1 MITVLEAIRLSTEY
15 LEKKKI
21 DSPRINAELLLAHII
36 GCKRLDL
43 YLAFDRPLTEPELN
57 IYRGLIK
64 RRASYEPLQ
73 YIIGTVEFY
82 GLVFKV
88 TSSVLIPRPETEL
101 LVENIIKELSD
112 KEQLNI
118 LEIGCGSGNIT
129 ISLAYHLKQAQII
142 TTDVSD
148 AALNLAKENSQKLG
162 VAERISFIRHNIL
175 TDDLLRFSMFD
186 LVVSNP
192 PYVSL
197 QSYSSLQKEIMDFEP
212 RLAVTDESD
221 GLTFYRII
229 SEKVSGNIKKGGK
242 LFFEISHGQCDDV
255 KSIMT
260 KNNFS
265 KIEVIKDYQN
275 IERIVFGEFK

>member
-15 LEKKKI
+15 LDKKKI
-21 DSPRINAELLLAHII
+21 DSPRINAELLLAHTI

-88 TSSVLIPRPETEL
+88 TPSVLIPRPETEL
-101 LVENIIKELSD
+101 LVEKIIKELSD

-118 LEIGCGSGNIT
+118 LEIGCGSGNIA

-142 TTDVSD
+142 TTDISD

-197 QSYSSLQKEIMDFEP
+197 QSYSSLQKEIMGFEP

>member
-15 LEKKKI
+15 LDKKKI

-88 TSSVLIPRPETEL
+88 TPSVLIPRPETEL
-101 LVENIIKELSD
+101 LVEKIIKELSD

-118 LEIGCGSGNIT
+118 LEIGCGSGNIA

-142 TTDVSD
+142 TTDISD

-242 LFFEISHGQCDDV
+242 LFLKYLMDNV
-255 KSIMT
+255 MMLK
-260 KNNFS
+260 
-265 KIEVIKDYQN
+265 V
-275 IERIVFGEFK
+275 

>member
-15 LEKKKI
+15 LDKKKI

-88 TSSVLIPRPETEL
+88 TPSVLIPRPETEL

-118 LEIGCGSGNIT
+118 LEIGCGSGNIA

-142 TTDVSD
+142 TTDISD

>member
-15 LEKKKI
+15 LDKKKI

-88 TSSVLIPRPETEL
+88 TPSVLIPRPETEL

-118 LEIGCGSGNIT
+118 LEIGCGSGNIA

-142 TTDVSD
+142 TTDISD

-162 VAERISFIRHNIL
+162 VADRISFIRHNIL
-175 TDDLLRFSMFD
+175 TDDLLKFSMFD

-275 IERIVFGEFK
+275 IERIVVGVLK

>member
-15 LEKKKI
+15 LDKKKI

-88 TSSVLIPRPETEL
+88 TPSVLIPRPETEL
-101 LVENIIKELSD
+101 LVEKIIKELSD

-118 LEIGCGSGNIT
+118 LEIGCGSGNIA

-142 TTDVSD
+142 TTDISD

-197 QSYSSLQKEIMDFEP
+197 QSYSSLQKEIMGFEP

>member
-15 LEKKKI
+15 LDKKKI

-101 LVENIIKELSD
+101 LVEKIIKELSD

-118 LEIGCGSGNIT
+118 LEIGCGSGNIA

-142 TTDVSD
+142 TTDISD

>member
-15 LEKKKI
+15 LDKKKI

-118 LEIGCGSGNIT
+118 LEIGCGSGNIA

-142 TTDVSD
+142 TTDISD

-275 IERIVFGEFK
+275 IERIVVGVLK

>member
-15 LEKKKI
+15 LDKKKI
-21 DSPRINAELLLAHII
+21 DSPRINAELLLAHTI

-88 TSSVLIPRPETEL
+88 TPSVLIPRPETEL
-101 LVENIIKELSD
+101 LVEKIIKELSD

-118 LEIGCGSGNIT
+118 LEIGCGSGNIA

-142 TTDVSD
+142 TTDISD

-197 QSYSSLQKEIMDFEP
+197 QSYSSLQKEIMGFEP

-275 IERIVFGEFK
+275 IERIVVGVLK

>member
-15 LEKKKI
+15 LDKKKI

-88 TSSVLIPRPETEL
+88 TPSVLIPRPETEL

-118 LEIGCGSGNIT
+118 LEIGCGSGNIA

-142 TTDVSD
+142 TTDISD

-197 QSYSSLQKEIMDFEP
+197 QSYSSLQKEILDFEP

>member
-118 LEIGCGSGNIT
+118 LEIGCGSGNIA

-197 QSYSSLQKEIMDFEP
+197 QSYSSLQKEILDFEP

>member
-101 LVENIIKELSD
+101 LVEKIIKELSD

-118 LEIGCGSGNIT
+118 LEIGCGSGNIA

>member
-15 LEKKKI
+15 LDKKKI

-118 LEIGCGSGNIT
+118 LEIGCGSGNIA

-142 TTDVSD
+142 TTDISD

>member
-15 LEKKKI
+15 LDKKKI

-88 TSSVLIPRPETEL
+88 TPSVLIPRPETEL

-118 LEIGCGSGNIT
+118 LEIGCGSGNIA

-142 TTDVSD
+142 TTDISD

-197 QSYSSLQKEIMDFEP
+197 QSYSSLQKEIMGFEP

>member
-197 QSYSSLQKEIMDFEP
+197 QSYSSLQKEILDFEP

>member
-15 LEKKKI
+15 LDKKKI

-88 TSSVLIPRPETEL
+88 TPSVLIPRPETEL
-101 LVENIIKELSD
+101 LVEKIIKELSD

-118 LEIGCGSGNIT
+118 LEIGCGSGNIA

-142 TTDVSD
+142 TTDISD

-197 QSYSSLQKEIMDFEP
+197 QSYSSLQKEILDFEP

>member
-15 LEKKKI
+15 LDKKKI
-21 DSPRINAELLLAHII
+21 DSPRINAELLLAHTI

-88 TSSVLIPRPETEL
+88 TPSVLIPRPETEL
-101 LVENIIKELSD
+101 LVEKIIKELSD

-118 LEIGCGSGNIT
+118 LEIGCGSGNIA

-142 TTDVSD
+142 TTDISD

>member
-88 TSSVLIPRPETEL
+88 TPSVLIPRPETEL
-101 LVENIIKELSD
+101 LVEKIIKELSD

-142 TTDVSD
+142 TTDISD

>member
-15 LEKKKI
+15 LDKKKI

-88 TSSVLIPRPETEL
+88 TPSVLIPRPETEL

-118 LEIGCGSGNIT
+118 LEIGCGSGNIA

-142 TTDVSD
+142 TTDISD

-162 VAERISFIRHNIL
+162 VADRISFIRHNIL

>member
-15 LEKKKI
+15 LDKKKI

-88 TSSVLIPRPETEL
+88 TPSVLIPRPETEL

-142 TTDVSD
+142 TTDISD

>member
-88 TSSVLIPRPETEL
+88 TPSVLIPRPETEL
-101 LVENIIKELSD
+101 LVEKIIKELSD

-118 LEIGCGSGNIT
+118 LEIGCGSGNIA

-142 TTDVSD
+142 TTDISD

-197 QSYSSLQKEIMDFEP
+197 QSYSSLQKEILDFEP

>member
-15 LEKKKI
+15 LDKKKI

-118 LEIGCGSGNIT
+118 LEIGCGSGNIA

-142 TTDVSD
+142 TTDISD

-197 QSYSSLQKEIMDFEP
+197 QSYSSLQKEIMGFEP

>member
-15 LEKKKI
+15 LDKKKI

-88 TSSVLIPRPETEL
+88 TPSVLIPRPETEL
-101 LVENIIKELSD
+101 LVEKIIKELSD

-118 LEIGCGSGNIT
+118 LEIGCGSGNIA

-142 TTDVSD
+142 TTDISD

>member
-15 LEKKKI
+15 LDKKKI
-21 DSPRINAELLLAHII
+21 DSPRINAELLLAHTI

-88 TSSVLIPRPETEL
+88 TPSVLIPRPETEL

-118 LEIGCGSGNIT
+118 LEIGCGSGNIA

-142 TTDVSD
+142 TTDISD

-162 VAERISFIRHNIL
+162 VADRISFIRHNIL
-175 TDDLLRFSMFD
+175 TDDLLKFSMFD

>member
-101 LVENIIKELSD
+101 LVEKIIKELSD

-142 TTDVSD
+142 TTDISD

-197 QSYSSLQKEIMDFEP
+197 QSYSSLQKEILDFEP

>member
-15 LEKKKI
+15 LDKKKI

-118 LEIGCGSGNIT
+118 LEIGCGSGNIA

-142 TTDVSD
+142 TTDISD

-197 QSYSSLQKEIMDFEP
+197 QSYSSLQKEILDFEP

>member
-15 LEKKKI
+15 LDKKKI

-142 TTDVSD
+142 TTDISD

>member
-15 LEKKKI
+15 LDKKKI

-118 LEIGCGSGNIT
+118 LEIGCGSGNIA

-142 TTDVSD
+142 TTDISD

-255 KSIMT
+255 
-260 KNNFS
+260 
-265 KIEVIKDYQN
+265 EVIKDYQN

>member
-88 TSSVLIPRPETEL
+88 TPSVLIPRPETEL

-118 LEIGCGSGNIT
+118 LEIGCGSGNIA

-142 TTDVSD
+142 TTDISD

-197 QSYSSLQKEIMDFEP
+197 QSYSSLQKEILDFEP

>member
-15 LEKKKI
+15 LDKKKI

-118 LEIGCGSGNIT
+118 LEIGCGSGNIA

-142 TTDVSD
+142 TTDISD

-162 VAERISFIRHNIL
+162 VADRISFIRHNIL
-175 TDDLLRFSMFD
+175 TDDLLKFSMFD

>member
-15 LEKKKI
+15 LDKKKI

-197 QSYSSLQKEIMDFEP
+197 QSYSSLQKEILDFEP

>member
-15 LEKKKI
+15 LDKKKI

-101 LVENIIKELSD
+101 LVENIIKELSNE
-112 KEQLNI
+112 EQLNI
-118 LEIGCGSGNIT
+118 LEIGCGSGNIA

-142 TTDVSD
+142 TTDISD

-162 VAERISFIRHNIL
+162 VADRISFIRHNIL
-175 TDDLLRFSMFD
+175 TDDLLKFSMFD

-275 IERIVFGEFK
+275 IERIVVGVLK

>member
-88 TSSVLIPRPETEL
+88 TPSVLIPRPETEL
-101 LVENIIKELSD
+101 LVEKIIKELSD

-118 LEIGCGSGNIT
+118 LEIGCGSGNIA

-197 QSYSSLQKEIMDFEP
+197 QSYSSLQKEILDFEP

>member
-15 LEKKKI
+15 LDKKKI

-142 TTDVSD
+142 TTDISD

-197 QSYSSLQKEIMDFEP
+197 QSYSSLQKEILDFEP